1 MTLWQTTGTRNDSGT
16 GIEGEKRD
24 KEIKKGEGSF
34 HFFFVSSVNARAS
47 QLLFFNGDSRYL
59 WIWSITG
66 NFEWCVIFWSLIR
79 AIPSRFTTSI
89 GSMCHDLDQF
99 STNSS
104 SIPLKKIPRWSM
116 FVPFFIYI
124 YIYRKRLELESIE
137 ELESRNQRIVTSS
150 RN

>member
-47 QLLFFNGDSRYL
+47 QLLFFNSDSRYL

-104 SIPLKKIPRWSM
+104 SIPLKKYRVDRCL
-116 FVPFFIYI
+116 FRFL
-124 YIYRKRLELESIE
+124 YIYRKRFELESIE